1 MIARRPLLVLVAL
14 AAAAGL
20 GACSGDDDSTGRK
33 ASAPPPQLANAVR
46 LQGEY
51 TLNGRAHRVDARIGF
66 GHVIDPYRAI
76 ASEPPP
82 KTRFVGAQ
90 LHLLNRGP
98 DPFPIQWARFRGYD
112 ERGRPLPAGTQS
124 TPLRRSMPD
133 RPVRGQ
139 VLTQIIGF
147 TVPRARRLAS
157 IRMSSIVDVWRFR
170 ARWTLPR

>member
-1 MIARRPLLVLVAL
+1 MIARRPQLVLAAL

-20 GACSGDDDSTGRK
+20 AGCSGDDDAPVEK
-33 ASAPPPQLANAVR
+33 APAPPAQLTNAR
-46 LQGEY
+46 HLQGEY

-66 GHVIDPYRAI
+66 DHVIDPYRAI
-76 ASEPPP
+76 ASAPPP

-98 DPFPIQWARFRGYD
+98 DRFPIQWARFRGYD

-124 TPLRRSMPD
+124 TPLRKTMPD

-139 VLTQIIGF
+139 VLTQITGF
-147 TVPRARRLAS
+147 TVPRGRRLAS

>member
-1 MIARRPLLVLVAL
+1 MLGRRRFAPGEKASGSARRSSP
-14 AAAAGL
+14 
-20 GACSGDDDSTGRK
+20 
-33 ASAPPPQLANAVR
+33 NARR

-51 TLNGRAHRVDARIGF
+51 TLNARAHRVDARIGF

-76 ASEPPP
+76 ASSRRRRRASWALSSTSSTAAP
-82 KTRFVGAQ
+82 TRSRSSGLA
-90 LHLLNRGP
+90 
-98 DPFPIQWARFRGYD
+98 FRGYD

-147 TVPRARRLAS
+147 TVPRGRRLAL